1 MLLDAIIRNTN
12 FSRTN
17 VVDLQKEFES
27 LKDKFSEL
35 FFYGSVSVVGI
46 DIGLSAVKVCEL
58 VKTQSTFKVNKF
70 VSIPLPEGVIIEDEI
85 QKEDELI
92 AALQKAI
99 KDLNP
104 SSKFACFGVSGPNAI
119 IKKIQLAGGTPEEIE
134 DQVMWEIEQ
143 YLPFSAEEGN
153 ISFHVVGENRGGGVD
168 VIVGAAKKT
177 VIASFKS
184 VIEATGL
191 KVKVIDLTAA
201 AILNVFEHIYLEK
214 LQDDKS
220 YIVLDLGAQTTQL
233 IIYKGKVLSF
243 YKEISIGGVTITEE
257 IQRQMGVSYEEA
269 EELKINGDGSG
280 NIPEEIITII
290 NQVLETLFAE
300 LKKTLEFY
308 TASSVDESFEFCV
321 LTGGGTLID
330 GISEAIE
337 ELIGCPVEVL
347 NPFSLMSYN
356 QSKID
361 EEDLNTIIYSGVA
374 ALGLGMREYQK

>member
-1 MLLDAIIRNTN
+1 M
-12 FSRTN
+12 N
-17 VVDLQKEFES
+17 VVDLQKEIES

-35 FFYGSVSVVGI
+35 FFYGSSSVVGI

-70 VSIPLPEGVIIEDEI
+70 VSVPLPEGVIIEDEI

-99 KDLNP
+99 KQLNP
-104 SSKFACFGVSGPNAI
+104 SSKFACFSVSGPNAI

-143 YLPFSAEEGN
+143 YLPFTAEEGN
-153 ISFHVVGENRGGGVD
+153 ISFHVIGENRGGGVD

-177 VIASFKS
+177 VLASFKS

-191 KVKVIDLTAA
+191 KVKIIDINAA
-201 AILNVFEHIYLEK
+201 AILNVFEHLYADK
-214 LQDDKS
+214 LQEDKS
-220 YIVLDLGAQTTQL
+220 YIILDLGAQTTQL
-233 IIYKGKVLSF
+233 IIYKGKILSF
-243 YKEISIGGVTITEE
+243 FKEISIGGVTITEE
-257 IQRQMGVSYEEA
+257 IQRQMGVNYEEA

-300 LKKTLEFY
+300 LKKTIEFY
-308 TASSVDESFEFCV
+308 TSSSVDENFEFCV

-330 GISEAIE
+330 GIAEAIE
-337 ELIGCPVEVL
+337 ELVGCPVEVM

-356 QSKID
+356 QSKIE
-361 EEDLNTIIYSGVA
+361 EEDLNTIIYCGVT
-374 ALGLGMREYQK
+374 ALGLGMRVYQK

>member
-1 MLLDAIIRNTN
+1 MNIL
-12 FSRTN
+12 
-17 VVDLQKEFES
+17 DLQKEIES

-35 FFYGSVSVVGI
+35 FFYGSASVVGI
-46 DIGLSAVKVCEL
+46 DIGLSSVKVCE
-58 VKTQSTFKVNKF
+58 VTKTQNTYKVNKF
-70 VSIPLPEGVIIEDEI
+70 ATVPLPEGTIIEDEI
-85 QKEDELI
+85 QKEDDLI

-104 SSKFACFGVSGPNAI
+104 SSKFACFSISGPNAI
-119 IKKIQLAGGTPEEIE
+119 IKKIQLAGGTLEEIE

-177 VIASFKS
+177 VIAAFKS

-191 KVKVIDLTAA
+191 KVKIVDLNSA
-201 AILNVFEHIYLEK
+201 AILNVFEHLYLEK
-214 LQDDKS
+214 LHEDKS

-233 IIYKGKVLSF
+233 IIYKGKILSF

-257 IQRQMGVSYEEA
+257 IQRQMGVNYEEA
-269 EELKINGDGSG
+269 EELKINGDGTG

-290 NQVLETLFAE
+290 NQVLETLFSE
-300 LKKTLEFY
+300 IKKTMEFY

-330 GISEAIE
+330 GISEAVE
-337 ELIGCPVEVL
+337 ELVGCQVEVL

-361 EEDLNTIIYSGVA
+361 EEELNSIIYCGVA
-374 ALGLGMREYQK
+374 AIGLGMRVYQK